1 MKNVM
6 EYVVWGFFGAIVAAI
21 IFVKAGASGQTGGA
35 QTAEIIKA
43 AGSSTSG
50 VATALE
56 G

>member
-1 MKNVM
+1 MKNVA
-6 EYVVWGFFGAIVAAI
+6 EWVVWGFFGAIVVAI
-21 IFVKAGASGQTGGA
+21 VFVKAGASGQTGGA

-43 AGSSTSG
+43 GSSGLSG